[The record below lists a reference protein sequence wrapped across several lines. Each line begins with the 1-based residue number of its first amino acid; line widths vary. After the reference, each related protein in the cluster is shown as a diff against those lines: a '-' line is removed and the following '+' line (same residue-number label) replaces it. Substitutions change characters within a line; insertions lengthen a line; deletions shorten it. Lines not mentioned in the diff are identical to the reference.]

1 MAKNDNRIG
10 VVFLR
15 EVVIVGGMRTPIA
28 DFLGSLKDFSA
39 VELGILALKAAL
51 KQAKLDPSLIE
62 EVTAGMGIA
71 TGCKSNPAR
80 QIALGSGCT
89 FETVASTVNQQCA
102 SSMRA
107 TEVLYQEILLGK
119 ADIGGAVGPE
129 SMTNIPYLLPGARK
143 GYRMGHAEAVDGMF
157 VDGLMCA
164 MNNYHMGITA
174 ENIVRKYNIS
184 RLEQDEL
191 AVLSHQRACQ
201 AIKENK
207 FKDEIVPVEIKKKK
221 GSIFFD
227 TDEHPKADTNL
238 ADLAKLRPAFEKDG
252 TVTPGNASSLNDAA
266 SALILMTTD
275 KAKELGCKPLARIVA
290 TASAAVD
297 PSLMGM
303 GVVPAVNRA
312 LKFANLKLDDIGYW
326 EINEAFAAQFIAC
339 NRELKLDMDKVNSN
353 GSGISLGHPVSCT
366 GARLIVSLVYE
377 MRRRGVQY
385 GCASLCAGGGP
396 GTAIILETVL

>member
-1 MAKNDNRIG
+1 M
-10 VVFLR
+10 R
-15 EVVIVGGMRTPIA
+15 EVVIVSGMRTPIG

-51 KQAKLDPSLIE
+51 NQAKLEPNLIE
-62 EVTAGMGIA
+62 EVIAGMGNA
-71 TGCKSNPAR
+71 SGCKPNPAR
-80 QIALGSGCT
+80 QIALGSGCSI
-89 FETVASTVNQQCA
+89 ETVAATINQQCA

-107 TEVLYQEILLGK
+107 TKVLAQEIMLGQV
-119 ADIGGAVGPE
+119 DIGAAVGPE
-129 SMTNIPYLLPGARK
+129 SLSNIPYLLPGSRK
-143 GYRMGHAEAVDGMF
+143 GYRMGHAQVVDGMF
-157 VDGLMCA
+157 VDGLIDA
-164 MNNYHMGITA
+164 FNDYHMGVTA
-174 ENIVRKYNIS
+174 ENLAKMYKIS

-191 AVLSHQRACQ
+191 ALLSHQRACQ
-201 AIKENK
+201 AIKENR
-207 FKDEIVPVEIKKKK
+207 FINEIVPVEIRKRK
-221 GSIFFD
+221 GSVFFD

-238 ADLAKLRPAFEKDG
+238 ADLAKLKPAFERDG
-252 TVTPGNASSLNDAA
+252 TVTPGNASGLNDGGA
-266 SALILMTTD
+266 ALILMAMD

-297 PSLMGM
+297 PSLMGI
-303 GVVPAVNRA
+303 GVVPAVKRA

-339 NRELKLDMDKVNSN
+339 NRELKLDMDKVNGN

-366 GARLIVSLVYE
+366 GARLIVSLVNE

-396 GTAIILETVL
+396 GTAIILELII